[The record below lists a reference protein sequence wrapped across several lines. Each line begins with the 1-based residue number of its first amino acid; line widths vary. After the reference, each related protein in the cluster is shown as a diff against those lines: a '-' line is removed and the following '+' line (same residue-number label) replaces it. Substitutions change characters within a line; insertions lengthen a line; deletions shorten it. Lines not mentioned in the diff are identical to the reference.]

1 LLSSITHTLLRQT
14 RVDRAKRAD
23 FVGDAFLDL
32 ELGPEE
38 VEKGDLEET
47 FRKYTAPFME
57 GKRVGDVHVKL
68 RTTGASEDKVTSA
81 REKDIERLRQQL
93 LSTEARSAQNP
104 WTKAVHVLHTDP
116 ERGHEIVMAKIDTQ
130 SPPNWVSVE
139 IVQRLGME
147 DAIKTYD
154 GPRYQGAGGEEIG
167 ICGVVTLQWYDSQ
180 IAKSRWN
187 EFLVT
192 ANPAPFDLILGWE
205 WLKEE
210 GHWAFE
216 EPVLAIREMRLTP
229 GKIIS
234 CQTIDLNADVFM
246 QSSIEKCKQ
255 VCWNAASKTRHS

>member
-1 LLSSITHTLLRQT
+1 LLSSITQTLLRQT
-14 RVDRAKRAD
+14 RVDRAKPVD

-57 GKRVGDVHVKL
+57 RGGDLHVKL
-68 RTTGASEDKVTSA
+68 RTTGAS
-81 REKDIERLRQQL
+81 ERLRQQL

-167 ICGVVTLQWYDSQ
+167 MCGVVTLQWYDSQ

-187 EFLVT
+187 EFLVA

-210 GHWAFE
+210 GQSAFE

-234 CQTIDLNADVFM
+234 CQTIDVNADVSM